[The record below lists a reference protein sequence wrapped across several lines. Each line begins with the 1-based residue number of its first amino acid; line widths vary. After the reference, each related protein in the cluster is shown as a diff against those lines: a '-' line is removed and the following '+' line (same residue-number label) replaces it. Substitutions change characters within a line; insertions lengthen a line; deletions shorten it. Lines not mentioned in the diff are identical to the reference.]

1 MDELEFRR
9 RIMSD
14 PKERDSDILDAMR
27 TNESNSK
34 FAEDILDLDS
44 RIAKAMNVDVP
55 EDLADRILFNQS
67 SRNQNNVVKA
77 NFVKRSMAMAASVA
91 FVVGLLVGQINWGNV
106 VVTPAQASLA
116 DTAIE
121 HVMAEKPFIAN
132 LDEQVNTS
140 QINAKMAPFTHQL
153 SEQFPYHVYYLNH
166 CGFGDANALH
176 MVFEGEKGKVTLF
189 MTNIASSHVEDFQ
202 KQGMDGVVE
211 PVGNASIVIVGEKGE
226 NVANIANSI
235 KKLIQPVSI

>member
-14 PKERDSDILDAMR
+14 PKQRGSDIVDAMR
-27 TNESNSK
+27 TNENNNK

-67 SRNQNNVVKA
+67 SRHQTNVVRP

-91 FVVGLLVGQINWGNV
+91 FVVGILVGQINWGNIV
-106 VVTPAQASLA
+106 VAPAQASLA

-121 HVMAEKPFIAN
+121 HVMAEKPFIAH
-132 LDEQVNTS
+132 LDEAVNTE
-140 QINAKMAPFTHQL
+140 QVNAKMAPFAHQL
-153 SEQFPYHVYYLNH
+153 SAKFPYHVFYLNH

-189 MTNIASSHVEDFQ
+189 MTNIPSQHVEDFQ

-211 PVGNASIVIVGEKGE
+211 PVGNASLVIVGEKGE

-235 KKLIQPVSI
+235 KQLIQPVAI